1 MKGVANT
8 SSSKPMTSSDGWH
21 PCLRKHGVYLVLSD
35 PFVGMSPVCV
45 SDQGLHNNLR
55 KDIDVPLLLCQ
66 TVFFLMKDFIW
77 IAIPE
82 LGNEPA
88 TNSVAPRLENW

>member
-1 MKGVANT
+1 MKGVADT
-8 SSSKPMTSSDGWH
+8 STSKPMTSSDGGH

-55 KDIDVPLLLCQ
+55 KDID
-66 TVFFLMKDFIW
+66 
-77 IAIPE
+77 
-82 LGNEPA
+82 
-88 TNSVAPRLENW
+88 